1 MESYIDIYARKQ
13 KEYRLLHFAK
23 CYERQMVI
31 QYKNK
36 IQPAA
41 YRPNSNYFKK

>member
-13 KEYRLLHFAK
+13 KEYRLLQLSK
-23 CYERQMVI
+23 CYERQTEI
-31 QYKNK
+31 ELKSK